1 MKALIVD
8 DEEHVVEAVRL
19 LVPWSE
25 LGISEVFAASSVP
38 EAQAL
43 IRTHRPE
50 IAILDVMI
58 GNDTGIHLAQ
68 FITDEAPATKII
80 SISGH
85 SDFDCVRGM
94 FVYGCIDYLLK
105 PIEEDKIITALQKA
119 VSAVQNEEENSRLN
133 GVEASKVKEISRQH
147 QQMLLS
153 ELLQHGNISPIYAEL
168 CQSDATLAKA
178 QYCMVLVCDLFFWPV
193 QDTAFSNRLN
203 VAAKKYLTSWK
214 NGTAVCCC
222 IIPKQWDR
230 L

>member
-80 SISGH
+80 SISGQW
-85 SDFDCVRGM
+85 SGSRA
-94 FVYGCIDYLLK
+94 GCGGS
-105 PIEEDKIITALQKA
+105 Q
-119 VSAVQNEEENSRLN
+119 
-133 GVEASKVKEISRQH
+133 
-147 QQMLLS
+147 
-153 ELLQHGNISPIYAEL
+153 
-168 CQSDATLAKA
+168 
-178 QYCMVLVCDLFFWPV
+178 
-193 QDTAFSNRLN
+193 
-203 VAAKKYLTSWK
+203 
-214 NGTAVCCC
+214 
-222 IIPKQWDR
+222 
-230 L
+230 